1 MSLSFSLPHA
11 SRLPRASSFLDVP
24 QGEADGAVGVEE
36 AVLAVAPLHQVFA
49 DDGGG
54 LFGGDVAL
62 HSLVGVDGMG
72 GGGEAVF
79 LQPPYLFLV
88 QPRGEADGFG
98 AHTELLHV
106 AGRFG
111 QPLCLSFFHAFGQP
125 LCFSLCL
132 SFLLCRVD
140 DVLQVAVDLEAVFVV
155 VHGWFLSVLE
165 GYLAFLCAGAA
176 AVGVVVLVD
185 AAVPLGFPQQAVEGL
200 AAVVVQAAFVA
211 ELARVLEPVDE
222 PALLVAVLGRAAVV
236 GVEEVHVALPHVLPA
251 LFFPCPSFC
260 HGGCVA
266 CPFAPQSL
274 RKMSRV

>member
-1 MSLSFSLPHA
+1 MIKDYVALFPLP
-11 SRLPRASSFLDVP
+11 SRLCLPRTSSFLDVP

-125 LCFSLCL
+125 LCFS
-132 SFLLCRVD
+132 FLLCRVD
-140 DVLQVAVDLEAVFVV
+140 DVLQVAVDLEAV
-155 VHGWFLSVLE
+155 L
-165 GYLAFLCAGAA
+165 
-176 AVGVVVLVD
+176 VGD
-185 AAVPLGFPQQAVEGL
+185 
-200 AAVVVQAAFVA
+200 
-211 ELARVLEPVDE
+211 
-222 PALLVAVLGRAAVV
+222 ALLR
-236 GVEEVHVALPHVLPA
+236 
-251 LFFPCPSFC
+251 
-260 HGGCVA
+260 CVA
-266 CPFAPQSL
+266 GNLGLLEEAGEDAIL
-274 RKMSRV
+274 